1 MWNWLRNHN
10 GGVFPTPSKA
20 SSYVEKLGKRFSAHR
35 SFVKNLAARFAMVG
49 QARGA
54 IFASFTVL
62 GLLASLAHRKRTS
75 YGSVSPNY
83 RAVPCCSPCRRLYP
97 LLLYYTHTH
106 ARTHATH
113 THAHTHTHRGYT
125 HTHTRTHACTHA
137 GTHSDAH
144 TPWQWHAWHDTERRH
159 NHSHRWNILS
169 KLFSNYF
176 SHVSY
181 TVTINSDDNN
191 SNQETK

>member
-106 ARTHATH
+106 TRTHARHTHARTHTHTQRLHTH
-113 THAHTHTHRGYT
+113 THARMHVRTRAHTVMHTHRGSDTHDMILNVDTIT
-125 HTHTRTHACTHA
+125 HTG
-137 GTHSDAH
+137 GT
-144 TPWQWHAWHDTERRH
+144 
-159 NHSHRWNILS
+159 
-169 KLFSNYF
+169 
-176 SHVSY
+176 
-181 TVTINSDDNN
+181 
-191 SNQETK
+191 